1 MRTLDEMAAFL
12 LALCFIAGC
21 ALRTGY
27 TEVNRIGPRLDPH
40 EADCPLQTFP
50 AGPPPHAYQDI
61 GYARTT
67 CAQYSR
73 NDCFFDL
80 KRTAC
85 LNGADTI
92 YGLNESVAGRYT
104 YLTATFA
111 RTR

>member
-1 MRTLDEMAAFL
+1 MRTRAFL
-12 LALCFIAGC
+12 LTVCFIGGC

-27 TEVNRIGPRLDPH
+27 TEVARIGPRLASH
-40 EADCPLQTFP
+40 QADCPLQTFS
-50 AGPPPHAYQDI
+50 AGPPPHPHRDI

-85 LNGADTI
+85 LYGADTI
-92 YGLNESVAGRYT
+92 YGLNENVADGHT

-111 RTR
+111 RTP